1 MTPFLSCD
9 KIECVGNSSAIPKN
23 KKEKR
28 EIFKMAVKIRLTRLG
43 SKRNPFY
50 RIVVAD
56 ARSPRDGRII
66 EQIGTYNPTS
76 ANAPE
81 IKVDEAL
88 ALKWLNDGAK
98 PSDTVRNILSKA
110 GVMKKFHD
118 SKYSK

>member
-1 MTPFLSCD
+1 
-9 KIECVGNSSAIPKN
+9 
-23 KKEKR
+23 
-28 EIFKMAVKIRLTRLG
+28 MAVKIRLTRLG

-81 IKVDEAL
+81 IKVDEAFSF
-88 ALKWLNDGAK
+88 KMVK
-98 PSDTVRNILSKA
+98 MMVRNQLIQFTISYQ
-110 GVMKKFHD
+110 KKVL
-118 SKYSK
+118 